1 MVQRGRGQL
10 KTRRKDR
17 HDPPPEDPWNEIG
30 PRLWIGGHVRAGAAG
45 EEPVV
50 VRREFDLV
58 LSLYQR
64 EGHGPPPDIEHHFAE
79 LPDGPLTAAQIADV
93 ERFAVLAAEAVRAG
107 RLTLVRC
114 HAGLN
119 RSGLV
124 GAQALV
130 ELGLGVPAA
139 IERVRQRRS
148 PRALHN
154 PLFIQYLESGLPTAR
169 LLAGLDP

>member
-1 MVQRGRGQL
+1 V
-10 KTRRKDR
+10 KTRQKDR
-17 HDPPPEDPWNEIG
+17 NNPPPESPWNEIRPG
-30 PRLWIGGHVRAGAAG
+30 LRMGGHVVAGLDG

-58 LSLYQR
+58 LSLYER
-64 EGHGPPPDIEHHFAE
+64 AGHGPASGVEHHFAE
-79 LPDGPLTAAQIADV
+79 MPDGPLSEAQIGEV

-107 RLTLVRC
+107 RPTLVRC

-124 GAQALV
+124 VAQTLV

-139 IERVRQRRS
+139 IALVRQRRS
-148 PRALHN
+148 PWALHN
-154 PLFIQYLESGLPTAR
+154 ELFVQYLETGLPTAR
-169 LLAGLDP
+169 LLTGLS